1 MGSIERKQREK
12 EAIRNSIICAA
23 REIAVQEGWQAVSMR
38 KIADRIEYTPPI
50 VYEYFKNKEDLFKEL
65 CLVGHRIIRKE
76 LTTLIQ
82 QQSDPE
88 KSLIEASLM
97 HWNFAIN
104 HPELYQLVFS
114 VERPTINEEVIQEM
128 QIVGN
133 IIKKL
138 KKEDNEDIKDL
149 VLNWSCLINGI
160 VSFAVKTDNLKNI
173 EFREFFR
180 KSITRYIKGIK

>member
-23 REIAVQEGWQAVSMR
+23 REIAVQESWQAVSIR

-65 CLVGHRIIRKE
+65 CLVGHRILREE
-76 LTTLIQ
+76 LTNIVK

-88 KSLIEASLM
+88 KLLIEASLM
-97 HWNFAIN
+97 LWDFAIY
-104 HPELYQLVFS
+104 HPEFYQLVFS

-128 QIVGN
+128 QIVGD

-138 KKEDNEDIKDL
+138 KKEDNEDIRSL
-149 VLNWSCLINGI
+149 ILNWACLINGI
-160 VSFAVKTDNLKNI
+160 VSFAVKTDNLRNI

-180 KSITRYIKGIK
+180 KSITRYMKSIK